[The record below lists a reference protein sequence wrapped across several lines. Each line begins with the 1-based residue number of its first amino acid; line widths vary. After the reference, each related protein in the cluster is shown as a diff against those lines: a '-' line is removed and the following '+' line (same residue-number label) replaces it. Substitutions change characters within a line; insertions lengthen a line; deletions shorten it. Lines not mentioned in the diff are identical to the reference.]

1 MILAIDTAT
10 RWLGMALHDGT
21 AVLAE
26 VGWRCL
32 NNHTIELTPGLQE
45 MMQRANVEVADL
57 SGIAVAIGPGS
68 YTGLRVG
75 LALAKG
81 LALANQTP
89 LLGISTLDIVATS
102 FGPFPGQL
110 VVVAEAGR
118 TRICVAPYEWENG
131 RGWQASERANIES
144 WDTFLPKLEGR
155 VTFAGEI
162 TPQAAKKIKS
172 ADKTYQIALPATAVR
187 RAGYLAELG
196 WHRLRA
202 DDVDDPQTLTPIYLR
217 DPAGN

>member
-26 VGWRCL
+26 LGWRCL
-32 NNHTIELTPGLQE
+32 NNHTIELTPNLQV
-45 MMQRANVEVADL
+45 MMQRANVTAADL
-57 SGIAVAIGPGS
+57 DGIAVAIGPGS

-75 LALAKG
+75 MALAKG

-89 LLGISTLDIVATS
+89 LLGISTLDIVAAA

-110 VVVAEAGR
+110 WVVAEAGR
-118 TRICVAPYEWENG
+118 TRICTAPYEWQNG
-131 RGWQASERANIES
+131 RGWQTSEIPVIES
-144 WDTFLPKLEGR
+144 WESLLPKLEGR
-155 VTFAGEI
+155 VSFAGEI
-162 TPQAAKKIKS
+162 TAQAAKQIKA
-172 ADKTYQIALPATAVR
+172 ADRTFQVMPPATAVR
-187 RAGYLAELG
+187 RAGFLAELG
-196 WHRLRA
+196 WRRLRA
-202 DDVDDPQTLTPIYLR
+202 SDLDDAQTLAPIYLR